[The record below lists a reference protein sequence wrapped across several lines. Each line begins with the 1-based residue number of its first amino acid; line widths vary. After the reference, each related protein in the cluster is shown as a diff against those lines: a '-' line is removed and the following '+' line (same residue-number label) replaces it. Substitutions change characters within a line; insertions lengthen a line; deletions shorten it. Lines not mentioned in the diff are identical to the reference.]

1 MTEYIEKINFL
12 YCSNEG
18 SPVSSFYFDEFP
30 LPYSFT
36 LQSLVF
42 NLRIENEYT
51 ITTLV
56 YNNRDEA
63 VVRTSNPF
71 SLDTDLLNSDKFT
84 NVERTQASSLIA
96 IKTPNFT
103 IVGPGTYRI
112 KMILSDSTENEL
124 SSQETYAS
132 VQGPISDKI

>member
-12 YCSNEG
+12 YCSNNG
-18 SPVSSFYFDEFP
+18 SPVSSFDFDEFP
-30 LPYSFT
+30 LPYAFT
-36 LQSLVF
+36 LQSLFF
-42 NLRIENEYT
+42 NLKIEKEYT
-51 ITTLV
+51 ITTLA
-56 YNNRDEA
+56 YNDRDEA

-71 SLDTDLLNSDKFT
+71 TLDPTQLSSDKFT
-84 NVERTQASSLIA
+84 NPEHTQASSLIA